1 MAVGEG
7 PLRGPRGGWARG
19 AEKPAVA
26 CVGSTFDWPMRPAIG
41 PGNGAGA
48 PNVRVIVGVMT
59 RAVATL
65 ALAVAI
71 VGLPLAGLFCD
82 DSGPAAMACCRDKA
96 SECNQPGQ
104 NDDCCR
110 KAPIDK
116 DASAGPTQQLAGK
129 PHWTSVISFDAL
141 VASAPTLVT
150 LVASLT
156 PRLAPATSGPD
167 PAPPPV
173 SVLRV

>member
-1 MAVGEG
+1 ME
-7 PLRGPRGGWARG
+7 RG
-19 AEKPAVA
+19 
-26 CVGSTFDWPMRPAIG
+26 RPTI
-41 PGNGAGA
+41 
-48 PNVRVIVGVMT
+48 RVIVGEMT
-59 RAVATL
+59 RAVATV
-65 ALAVAI
+65 ALAAAI
-71 VGLPLAGLFCD
+71 VGLPLAGLYCD
-82 DSGPAAMACCRDKA
+82 DSGPAAMACCQDKA

-116 DASAGPTQQLAGK
+116 DASAGPTHQLAGK
-129 PHWTSVISFDAL
+129 PQWTSVISFDAL

-150 LVASLT
+150 LVTSFT

-167 PAPPPV
+167 PSPPPH